1 MEVEDLGQHISRRFN
16 EDLEHTTPVSYEEW
30 RRRPL
35 HVRMLD
41 DFFYRFHRLL

>member
-1 MEVEDLGQHISRRFN
+1 MEDRFN
-16 EDLEHTTPVSYEEW
+16 EDLEHAKPVSYEEW

-35 HVRMLD
+35 HARMLD